1 MVQCSFCS
9 GSGVSMGGPGDGF
22 SGLSISMNSCHWCD
36 GMGKYRCPTCN
47 GAGIINNGGIR
58 KAVTE

>member
-22 SGLSISMNSCHWCD
+22 SGLS
-36 GMGKYRCPTCN
+36 
-47 GAGIINNGGIR
+47 GIINNGGIR